1 MSELLA
7 QLPGYF
13 GAHVLLTTLALLAA
27 ISVSLPLGIVC
38 ARSNFRSIVLGL
50 ASVLQTIPGLAL
62 LALMVLLLRS
72 FGFWPAF
79 AALVLYGILP
89 ILRNTLTGIE
99 GVDGDVVDAAR
110 AMGMTNR
117 QVLIE
122 VELPLAL
129 PVIVAGVRTAAV
141 WIVGIATLSTPV
153 GQPSL
158 GNYIFAGLQT
168 RNFQSVLLGCVFAAL
183 LAVGLDLVLG
193 AIERASRLRE
203 KKRGVLAITALVA
216 MLSFGVGA
224 PAFGPRAPTPPR
236 AASTTSET
244 PDAPVQRTLHVGAKT
259 FTEQYILASLIQ
271 ERLQKAGFA
280 VERLDS
286 LGSTIVFDA
295 LVQNRID
302 AYVDYTGTIWAN
314 HMKRDTVAPAWKVER
329 EVCGWLAVT
338 HGIRCLGAL
347 GFENAY
353 ALAMRR
359 DRATAL
365 GIRSIDDLAK
375 HATELKIGG
384 DYEFF
389 QRPEWTKLKQSYG
402 LAFARTQSFDPS
414 FMYTAVSERAVD
426 VISAFSSD
434 GRIAALDL
442 VVLSDPRQAFPPYD
456 AVLLIGPLAAND
468 ERVASAL
475 SPLVSHIPVANMRD
489 ANWLVDREKDKK
501 SPRDAATWLDER
513 LGR

>member
-1 MSELLA
+1 VSELLA

-13 GAHVLLTTLALLAA
+13 GAHVLLTTFALLAA
-27 ISVSLPLGIVC
+27 ISISLPLGIVC
-38 ARSNFRSIVLGL
+38 VRSSFRSIVLGA

-62 LALMVLLLRS
+62 LALMVLALRS

-79 AALVLYGILP
+79 AALVLYGLLP

-99 GVDGDVVDAAR
+99 GVDADVVDAAR
-110 AMGMTNR
+110 AMGMTDR
-117 QVLIE
+117 QVLVE

-129 PVIVAGVRTAAV
+129 PVIVAGIRTAAV

-168 RNFQSVLLGCVFAAL
+168 RNFQSVLLGCVCAAF
-183 LAVGLDLVLG
+183 LAVTLDLILG
-193 AIERASRLRE
+193 ALERASRKRE
-203 KKRGVLAITALVA
+203 KKRGVLAITALAA
-216 MLSFGVGA
+216 MLGFGVAA
-224 PAFGPRAPTPPR
+224 PAFGPRAPTPP
-236 AASTTSET
+236 AAPATPETSDT
-244 PDAPVQRTLHVGAKT
+244 PVARTLRVGAKT
-259 FTEQYILASLIQ
+259 FTEQYILASLLQ

-302 AYVDYTGTIWAN
+302 VYVDYTGTIWAN
-314 HMKRDTVAPAWKVER
+314 HMKRDTVAPAWRVER
-329 EVCGWLAVT
+329 EVCGWLAAT
-338 HGIRCLGAL
+338 HGVRCLGAL

-359 DRATAL
+359 DRAAAL

-375 HATELKIGG
+375 HATELEIGG

-402 LAFARTQSFDPS
+402 LAFSRTQSFDPS

-442 VVLSDPRQAFPPYD
+442 VVLSDPRHAFPPYD
-456 AVLLIGPLAAND
+456 AILMVGPLAAND
-468 ERVASAL
+468 DRVASAL
-475 SPLVSHIPVANMRD
+475 LPLVNHIPVANMRE
-489 ANWLVDREKDKK
+489 ANWLVDREKNKK
-501 SPRDAATWLDER
+501 SPRDAAVWLDDR
-513 LGR
+513 LAH